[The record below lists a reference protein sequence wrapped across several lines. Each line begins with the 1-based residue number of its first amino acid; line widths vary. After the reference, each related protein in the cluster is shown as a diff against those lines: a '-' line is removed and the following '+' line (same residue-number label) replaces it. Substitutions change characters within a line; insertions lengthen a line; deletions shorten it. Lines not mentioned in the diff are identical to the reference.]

1 MATSDI
7 PGTAESGLCPGIR
20 ENGTHVPNFMKGMLK
35 STTATVNEET
45 QDADPLKTMM

>member
-7 PGTAESGLCPGIR
+7 RGTEVSGLCPGIR
-20 ENGTHVPNFMKGMLK
+20 ENRKHVPSFMKGMLK

-45 QDADPLKTMM
+45 QDADPLKIMM

>member
-7 PGTAESGLCPGIR
+7 PGTGESGLCPGIR
-20 ENGTHVPNFMKGMLK
+20 ENGKHVPNFMKGMLK
-35 STTATVNEET
+35 STAATVNEET